1 MHESVMIWAGEKIEQ
16 YGLAD
21 CDTLEVGSL
30 NVNGSVRGFFRGPY
44 VGIDM
49 QKGPGVDI
57 VALASAIPFEDER
70 FELVISTEMLEHD
83 PAPWLS
89 MPEMGRVLKKGGHL
103 LLSARGNGWPLHG
116 HPDDY
121 WRFMP
126 SAGNVLLELAGCDP
140 VEPTGLDNGGTA
152 FCCMASGGDP
162 RPHRADSQPA
172 RTTEAML
179 ASIDHPIDKIVIIDN
194 GGVLEPTHHLT
205 QAATFALIQ
214 PGHNLGVSASWNLG
228 LKATPLAD
236 WWLIVNHDI
245 EFAPGDLD
253 MIATAIGDGT
263 RAALYA
269 RLRCVHDHTFSS

>member
-1 MHESVMIWAGEKIEQ
+1 MHESVMIWAGEKIEK

-57 VALASAIPFEDER
+57 VALASAIPFDDER

-126 SAGNVLLELAGCDP
+126 SAGDVLLELAGCDP
-140 VEPTGLDNGGTA
+140 VEPTGLDNGGD
-152 FCCMASGGDP
+152 GILL
-162 RPHRADSQPA
+162 H
-172 RTTEAML
+172 
-179 ASIDHPIDKIVIIDN
+179 
-194 GGVLEPTHHLT
+194 GV
-205 QAATFALIQ
+205 
-214 PGHNLGVSASWNLG
+214 
-228 LKATPLAD
+228 
-236 WWLIVNHDI
+236 
-245 EFAPGDLD
+245 
-253 MIATAIGDGT
+253 
-263 RAALYA
+263 R
-269 RLRCVHDHTFSS
+269 R